1 MNTYE
6 LNVPDVI
13 ADNFDGETVIV
24 NLNSGKYFSI
34 RGKSQPIF
42 AHLSEGVPLDKIT
55 AAFLLPATVSAETA
69 QKDLKD
75 FAKKLVLLKILKETT
90 ISSKKEELAALAYEK
105 LAIEVF
111 TDMDEIIMVDPINEL
126 EV

>member
-42 AHLSEGVPLDKIT
+42 AHLSEGIPLDRIT
-55 AAFLLPATVSAETA
+55 AAFLLPATVSVETA
-69 QKDLKD
+69 QKDLEE
-75 FAKKLVLLKILKETT
+75 FAKKLVLLKILKETPT
-90 ISSKKEELAALAYEK
+90 AAKKEEVPSLEYEK
-105 LAIEVF
+105 LTIEVF